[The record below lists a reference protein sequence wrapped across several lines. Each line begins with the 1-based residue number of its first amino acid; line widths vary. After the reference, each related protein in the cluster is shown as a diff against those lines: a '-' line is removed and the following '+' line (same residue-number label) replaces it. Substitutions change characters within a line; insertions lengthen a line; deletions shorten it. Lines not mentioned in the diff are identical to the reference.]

1 MVPARY
7 YTEHG
12 MRNLQVSLPRSL
24 RLGLSRI
31 AREKE
36 ISLRA
41 VYEEILTQFLRRQR
55 RTTQKGLRQ
64 PYLATR
70 RRASDS
76 MLQMWLDAKL
86 FQEIA
91 SLARRESVT
100 KRAVA
105 YTALSTA
112 YEHTKRGHNHA
123 KTTQSQAATHRRRR

>member
-24 RLGLSRI
+24 KLGLSRI

-36 ISLRA
+36 TSLRA
-41 VYEEILTQFLRRQR
+41 VYEEILRHFLRRQR
-55 RTTQKGLRQ
+55 RATQKRPRQ

-70 RRASDS
+70 RMGSDS
-76 MLQMWLDAKL
+76 MLQMWLDARL
-86 FQEIA
+86 FQQIA

-112 YEHTKRGHNHA
+112 YEHSKQGQNHA
-123 KTTQSQAATHRRRR
+123 KTTQGQAASHRRRR